1 MAPNKKRA
9 ASPETESV
17 AKSAVA
23 PSAADRTATEDEEGM
38 GEFEDNWDDEL
49 EEDGDEGEV
58 IDAAEDDNDDDE
70 EGMEVVYEE
79 GEGGEPLEGEEEEDP
94 NQIRRA
100 PSPIA
105 FLPTDTLAEGEFLQP
120 DLSTYPLLHSFVP
133 TWPSL
138 SFDILRDGGG
148 EERRGYPVSCALV
161 AGTQSQDKTGN
172 EITIMR
178 WEGLGKTRKE
188 DGGMSRLYCVA
199 MRTRDSD

>member
-1 MAPNKKRA
+1 MAPKKRSA
-9 ASPETESV
+9 AADDESPA

-23 PSAADRTATEDEEGM
+23 PSAVERSAADDEGM
-38 GEFEDNWDDEL
+38 GEFEDQWEDDL

-58 IDAAEDDNDDDE
+58 VDGAEDDEEDGDKVDE

-79 GEGGEPLEGEEEEDP
+79 EEDEPLEGEEEEDP
-94 NQIRRA
+94 DEQARRA
-100 PSPIA
+100 PSPVP
-105 FLPTDTLAEGEFLQP
+105 FLPTDKLEEGEFLQP

-161 AGTQSQDKTGN
+161 AGTQAQDKTGN

-178 WEGLGKTRKE
+178 WEGLGRTRKDE
-188 DGGMSRLYCVA
+188 NGELIACFSCRV
-199 MRTRDSD
+199 